1 MRGGGGSIKV
11 GMWRMEALGEK
22 PDVSLKMEAPL
33 GCVGMTRMRHVHP
46 TKEVHHTP
54 GSTRRLLFVI
64 VVAVVLVFEAGPHV
78 AQAVLKL
85 TIKLRMT
92 LEFHSYCLYLS
103 SAEIRSTDHYGDLFI
118 ILCMHVCLQTLYLG
132 THAHREARGEHS
144 ISCCLSLHLTSWRL
158 DPCLLFLN
166 VNFPQP
172 RINWHGNLL

>member
-1 MRGGGGSIKV
+1 MILASGCLRGLADGGGGSIKV

-64 VVAVVLVFEAGPHV
+64 LVVVVLVFEAGPRV

-92 LEFHSYCLYLS
+92 LEFYSYCLYLS
-103 SAEIRSTDHYGDLFI
+103 SAETIGTGHYGDLFI
-118 ILCMHVCLQTLYLG
+118 ILCMHVCLHTLYPC
-132 THAHREARGEHS
+132 THRGQRRTLHTL
-144 ISCCLSLHLTSWRL
+144 LSL
-158 DPCLLFLN
+158 PPPYFLETGS
-166 VNFPQP
+166 VFVIFKCQLPAT
-172 RINWHGNLL
+172 